1 MSRMY
6 ITQSIYS
13 FVKHTGDSTKH
24 ESISFK
30 ALKVVFFLLFFV
42 AGKFRAK
49 KKRKNDE
56 LIRSITKSLN
66 CLWQRFNCYTSA

>member
-30 ALKVVFFLLFFV
+30 ALKVVFFVVFCCWKIS
-42 AGKFRAK
+42 GK
-49 KKRKNDE
+49 KKEEK
-56 LIRSITKSLN
+56 
-66 CLWQRFNCYTSA
+66 